1 MSVLEQQVIQLRREL
16 QLLKNN
22 QVTIFDSEPRSPTSQ
37 TIWREGAV
45 MKIWDGRNWNTTGGG
60 IVGFSLDTVFTAD
73 DYNTISWS
81 AGTINVGSVSGTVT
95 SSISSGSFD
104 MTTTTYFYWQS
115 DIPNAIQTTT
125 VSATAVFNGG
135 ILVAVGYPN
144 SDTTGKAI
152 INVFG

>member
-1 MSVLEQQVIQLRREL
+1 
-16 QLLKNN
+16 
-22 QVTIFDSEPRSPTSQ
+22 
-37 TIWREGAV
+37 